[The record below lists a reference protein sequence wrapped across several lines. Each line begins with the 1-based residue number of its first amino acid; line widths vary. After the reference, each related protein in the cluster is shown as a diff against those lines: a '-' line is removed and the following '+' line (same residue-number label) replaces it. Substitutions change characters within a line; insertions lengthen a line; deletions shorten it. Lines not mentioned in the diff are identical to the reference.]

1 MLHKACYCVEHDL
14 TPAKRKKKK
23 TAYFWPITVASFIGL
38 SLVKLGLQH
47 TLSEAYSGDFA
58 KGLDIEL

>member
-1 MLHKACYCVEHDL
+1 MLHKACHCVKHDL
-14 TPAKRKKKK
+14 TPAKKKKK
-23 TAYFWPITVASFIGL
+23 YLWPITIASFIGL

>member
-1 MLHKACYCVEHDL
+1 MLHKACHCVKHDL
-14 TPAKRKKKK
+14 TPAKKKKK
-23 TAYFWPITVASFIGL
+23 KYLWPITIASFIGL